1 MPNPTL
7 SPPAPSELLTA
18 RDVAVMLK
26 FCPRQ
31 IWKMAAMG
39 ALPGPIRLTPRAPR
53 WRRSEIMGHI
63 DALANLRK
71 Q

>member
-7 SPPAPSELLTA
+7 SPPAPSELITV
-18 RDVAVMLK
+18 RDVAAMLK

-53 WRRSEIMGHI
+53 WRRSDIVDYI
-63 DALANLRK
+63 DALAARRTR
-71 Q
+71 